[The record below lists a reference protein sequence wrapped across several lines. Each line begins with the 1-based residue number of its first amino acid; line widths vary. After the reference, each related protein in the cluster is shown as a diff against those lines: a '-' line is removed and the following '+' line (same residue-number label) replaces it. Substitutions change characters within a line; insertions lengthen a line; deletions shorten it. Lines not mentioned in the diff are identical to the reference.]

1 MNSLQILHCLRG
13 IENHTTGVYP
23 ADRIPK
29 VLTKPIAIVVN
40 TDGHKLPGAHWV
52 AMYVDRSG
60 HGWFFDSYGLPP
72 IVPDHLIRL
81 RRNCRLFEYNATQ
94 LQGPN
99 SQCCGHYCVM
109 FLHYMCTGLGLCK
122 FKSEFSSNLE
132 LNDKIVYDYY
142 RAYINNNKKNS
153 LFRVIIIPALQ
164 LGEITIRKNV
174 FLEIDIC
181 IAYSHAVLVAV
192 VCKNIM

>member
-72 IVPDHLIRL
+72 IVPDHLTRL

-94 LQGPN
+94 LQGPS

-109 FLHYMCTGLGLCK
+109 FLHYMCTGLGLRK
-122 FKSEFSSNLE
+122 FKSVFSSNLE

-142 RAYINNNKKNS
+142 RAYINNNKKK
-153 LFRVIIIPALQ
+153 FIIPGNNNTGATV
-164 LGEITIRKNV
+164 GGNYNKKK
-174 FLEIDIC
+174 C
-181 IAYSHAVLVAV
+181 IFRNRYLHRIQSCCSRDHCL
-192 VCKNIM
+192 